1 MIALKGR
8 HGLVM
13 SAVAHGGLLLGLFV
27 AGAGAVRPVPPEPM
41 TVEIVPASEAPPV
54 EKPPAEAQ
62 QGEAPPPETDGID
75 GTPLESTSSGSEV
88 SSDSDKGSASAEPPR
103 PKAVLPSLQQA
114 QAQPNQ
120 QRSAS
125 PADAPP
131 ETQPQAS
138 EPLLPPTAKPDP
150 QPKKAA
156 EQPDIGDL
164 FAMPLAIPG
173 LKLGGGLDL
182 PASAPAK
189 LPHDDMA
196 AFKARVSACSHLP
209 AGIDEDVKIEL
220 RLSFKRDGTL
230 AAPPQLIDATLFS
243 PDVAVLL
250 HATTKALQTCQPFTE
265 LPADKYNKWK
275 TLQFVV
281 SAIPAPG
288 G

>member
-1 MIALKGR
+1 MIRLKGR

-13 SAVAHGGLLLGLFV
+13 SAVAHVGLLLGLFV
-27 AGAGAVRPVPPEPM
+27 AGAGTVRPVPPEPM

-54 EKPPAEAQ
+54 EPPPAETHQ
-62 QGEAPPPETDGID
+62 EVPPPETDGID

-88 SSDSDKGSASAEPPR
+88 SSDSDKGSASAERPM
-103 PKAVLPSLQQA
+103 PKAAPPSLQQA

-125 PADAPP
+125 PADPAP

-138 EPLLPPTAKPDP
+138 EPLLPPTAQPEP
-150 QPKKAA
+150 EPKKAA

-182 PASAPAK
+182 PASTPAK
-189 LPHDDMA
+189 LPHDDIA
-196 AFKARVSACSHLP
+196 AFKARLSACSRLP
-209 AGIDEDVKIEL
+209 SDIDADVKIAL
-220 RLSFKRDGTL
+220 RISFKRDGTI
-230 AAPPQLIDATLFS
+230 AAPPQLLDATLS

-250 HATTKALQTCQPFTE
+250 AAATKALQTCQPFTE
-265 LPADKYNKWK
+265 LSADKYKKWK
-275 TLQFVV
+275 TIELVV
-281 SAIPAPG
+281 TPLAMSG